1 MNTGTD
7 SHTDTSLSEIGR
19 VIDQDE
25 SVVMT
30 VTEER
35 LDISKRVV
43 ESGRA
48 IRLRKLV
55 HEEVVTVDEPL
66 TTEVTEVER
75 VAVDRPVDEAVAVR
89 YEGDVMIVPVVEE
102 RLVTRKQL
110 VLVEEIR
117 VTTRKLPRS
126 APSETTLR
134 REEIIVERLDPDSGE
149 WRRVDPSADGASP
162 SPQGPA
168 TA

>member
-1 MNTGTD
+1 MSAD
-7 SHTDTSLSEIGR
+7 SHTTDTLLSELGQTVDR
-19 VIDQDE
+19 DGSAVL
-25 SVVMT
+25 T

-35 LDISKRVV
+35 LDVSKRLV

-48 IRLRKLV
+48 LRLRKLV

-75 VAVDRPVDEAVAVR
+75 VAVGRPLDEPVAVR

-117 VTTRKLPRS
+117 VTTRRLPRS
-126 APSETTLR
+126 APSQATLR

-149 WRRVDPSADGASP
+149 WRRVDPGADAASP
-162 SPQGPA
+162 ASQDPA
-168 TA
+168 AA

>member
-1 MNTGTD
+1 MSAD
-7 SHTDTSLSEIGR
+7 SRADTPLSELGQAVDR
-19 VIDQDE
+19 DGSAVL
-25 SVVMT
+25 T

-35 LDISKRVV
+35 LDVSKRLI

-75 VAVDRPVDEAVAVR
+75 VAVGRPLDEPVAVR
-89 YEGDVMIVPVVEE
+89 HEGDVMVVPVVEE

-126 APSETTLR
+126 LPVETTLR

-149 WRRVDPSADGASP
+149 WRPVDDPAAEAAPPSLQDRAAV
-162 SPQGPA
+162 
-168 TA
+168 

>member
-1 MNTGTD
+1 MSTETGT
-7 SHTDTSLSEIGR
+7 HTDTPLSELGQAVDR
-19 VIDQDE
+19 DG
-25 SVVMT
+25 SAVMT

-35 LDISKRVV
+35 LDVSKRLV

-48 IRLRKLV
+48 VRLRKLV

-75 VAVDRPVDEAVAVR
+75 VAVGRPLEEAVGVR

-102 RLVTRKQL
+102 RLATRKQL

-126 APSETTLR
+126 APSKTTLR

-149 WRRVDPSADGASP
+149 WRRVDPVADGASP

>member
-1 MNTGTD
+1 MSAD
-7 SHTDTSLSEIGR
+7 PRTDTPLSELGQVVDR
-19 VIDQDE
+19 DG
-25 SVVMT
+25 SAVMT

-35 LDISKRVV
+35 LDVSKRLV

-75 VAVDRPVDEAVAVR
+75 VAVGRPLDEPVAVR

-117 VTTRKLPRS
+117 VTTRKLPR
-126 APSETTLR
+126 PQPTETTLR

-149 WRRVDPSADGASP
+149 WRRVDPGADGAPP

>member
-1 MNTGTD
+1 MSADPRT
-7 SHTDTSLSEIGR
+7 TDTPLSEVDQVVDRDGSA
-19 VIDQDE
+19 VIA
-25 SVVMT
+25 

-35 LDISKRVV
+35 LDVSKRLV

-66 TTEVTEVER
+66 ITEVTEVER
-75 VAVDRPVDEAVAVR
+75 VAVGRPVDEAVAVR

-102 RLVTRKQL
+102 RLVTRKEL

-126 APSETTLR
+126 LPSETTLR

-149 WRRVDPSADGASP
+149 WRRVDPAADAASP
-162 SPQGPA
+162 STQDPA

>member
-1 MNTGTD
+1 MSADPRT
-7 SHTDTSLSEIGR
+7 TDTPLSEVDQVVDRDGSA
-19 VIDQDE
+19 VIA
-25 SVVMT
+25 

-35 LDISKRVV
+35 LDVSKRLV

-66 TTEVTEVER
+66 ITEVTEVER
-75 VAVDRPVDEAVAVR
+75 VAVGRPVDEAVAVR

-102 RLVTRKQL
+102 RLVTRKEL

-126 APSETTLR
+126 LPSQTTLR

-149 WRRVDPSADGASP
+149 WRQVDSGADAASP
-162 SPQGPA
+162 AAQD
-168 TA
+168 TAAV